1 MRVAVDR
8 SGRMV
13 IPMPLRR
20 ALGLEHGGEVE
31 LVDAG
36 GSLQLRPVGPR
47 VWVEER
53 DGVPVA
59 VTDDPEARLTAEDV
73 RDLLEQLRR

>member
-8 SGRMV
+8 SGRVV
-13 IPMPLRR
+13 IPMALRR

-31 LVDAG
+31 LIDAG
-36 GSLQLRPVGPR
+36 GSLELRPVGPR

-59 VTDDPEARLTAEDV
+59 VTDDPEARLTADDV

>member
-1 MRVAVDR
+1 
-8 SGRMV
+8 MV
-13 IPMPLRR
+13 IPVALRR
-20 ALGLEHGGEVE
+20 ALGLEDGGEVE
-31 LVDAG
+31 LVDMG
-36 GSLQLRPVGPR
+36 GGLHLQPVGPR
-47 VWVEER
+47 VWIEDR